1 MIEFREPTW
10 YDERVYDLLRRHDVA
25 LCVHDMEG
33 SAAPL
38 IAIGPFVYVRFHGAT
53 SKYGG
58 RYDNRRLDRWADWM
72 AERVGEGRQVF
83 GYFNNDI
90 GGHAPRDAARLR
102 QRLKENLAGLLGAL
116 W

>member
-1 MIEFREPTW
+1 
-10 YDERVYDLLRRHDVA
+10 
-25 LCVHDMEG
+25 
-33 SAAPL
+33 
-38 IAIGPFVYVRFHGAT
+38 
-53 SKYGG
+53 
-58 RYDNRRLDRWADWM
+58 M